1 MKRIIFGAILALAV
15 TSESIGQ
22 FHTLKIPKPS
32 NHVQETQ
39 TLGVTDITIDYH
51 SPAVRQRDVWN
62 NTDIIPQNAEPIAWR
77 AGANMATT
85 IQFSTDVTIEGQPL
99 AAGKYGFHIIP
110 RDEKYELLFAHNP
123 EQWGSYYLD
132 LENDITLSVEVEAE
146 EAPFSEKL
154 DYEFLNWTPS
164 EVTVALEWADRRIPF
179 KVAVDLNNTVVESF
193 RYELR
198 GINTYRWQAWND
210 AAQWCL
216 QHNTNLEEAL
226 EWANRSI
233 NGGYGGFAANKNA
246 GNLRTKAQLERSL
259 GKMAELETTLTDA
272 VAHIQNP
279 DDVNFFSIYLLGIK
293 KTEMAMD
300 LLEKSLKTNPDTWF
314 LMLNQAVGHYQQG
327 KSKKAINQMTTVK
340 ELAPESFNETLN
352 GIELRMREGTYS
364 IPGF

>member
-1 MKRIIFGAILALAV
+1 MKRMIFAAILTIAMV
-15 TSESIGQ
+15 HQSIAQ
-22 FHTLKIPKPS
+22 FHTLKIPQPS

-39 TLGVTDITIDYH
+39 TLGVTDINIDYH
-51 SPAVRQRDVWN
+51 SPSVRQRDVWN

-110 RDEKYELLFAHNP
+110 RGEKYELVFAHNA

-132 LENDITLSVEVEAE
+132 LENDVTVTVEVESE

-154 DYEFLNWTPS
+154 DYEFINWTAS
-164 EVTVALEWADRRIPF
+164 EVTIALEWADRRIPF
-179 KVAVDLNNTVVESF
+179 RVAVDLNNTVVESF

-233 NGGYGGFAANKNA
+233 NGGFNGFAANKNA
-246 GNLRTKAQLERSL
+246 ENLRTKAQLERSL
-259 GKMAELETTLTDA
+259 GKMAELEATLTDA
-272 VAHIQNP
+272 VTYIQNP
-279 DDVNFFSIYLLGIK
+279 NDANFFSIYLLGIK
-293 KTEMAMD
+293 KTDMAMD
-300 LLEKSLKTNPDTWF
+300 LLEKSLEANPDAWF
-314 LMLNQAVGHYQQG
+314 LMLNQAVGYYLQG
-327 KSKKAINQMTTVK
+327 KNKKAISQLSKVK
-340 ELAPESFNETLN
+340 ELAPENFNETLN
-352 GIELRMREGTYS
+352 GIQVRMQEGTYS